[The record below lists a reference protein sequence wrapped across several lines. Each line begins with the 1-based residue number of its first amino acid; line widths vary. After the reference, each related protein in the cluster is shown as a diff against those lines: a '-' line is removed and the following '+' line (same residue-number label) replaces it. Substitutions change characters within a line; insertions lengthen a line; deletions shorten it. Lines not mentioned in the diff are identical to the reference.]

1 MKMKTFQA
9 GPLEANNYLLWDEET
24 KQAILIDCS
33 DFSQELRENIKTLGL
48 KLEYI
53 LLTHGHFDHVLG
65 VNETAKE
72 LGAKVGTHKDD
83 LPLLENINEFSAFVD
98 FPQTTPPKVDF
109 YLNDSDEIEFGKNRI
124 KVFHTPGHT
133 EGGVCYLVNGEKLFS
148 GDTLFRGSYGRTDL
162 FGGNFEKIYSSI
174 NNVLFKLDD
183 NIEVYSGHG
192 ESSTIGFEKKYNEIN
207 KR

>member
-1 MKMKTFQA
+1 MKMKTYQA

-24 KQAILIDCS
+24 KQAVLIDCS
-33 DFSQELRENIKTLGL
+33 DFPRELEEDIKVLGL

-65 VNETAKE
+65 VNETAKA
-72 LGAKVGTHKDD
+72 LGAKVGANKDD

-109 YLNDSDEIEFGKNRI
+109 YINDGDEIEFGKNRI
-124 KVFHTPGHT
+124 KVFHTAGHT

-162 FGGNFEKIYSSI
+162 FGGNFDKIYSSI
-174 NNVLFKLDD
+174 NDVLFKLDD
-183 NIEVYSGHG
+183 KIAVYPGHG
-192 ESSTIGFEKKYNEIN
+192 ESSTIGFEKQYNEIN

>member
-109 YLNDSDEIEFGKNRI
+109 YLNVSDEIEFGKNRI
-124 KVFHTPGHT
+124 QVFHTPGHT

>member
-1 MKMKTFQA
+1 MKMKTYQA

-24 KQAILIDCS
+24 KQAVLIDCS
-33 DFSQELRENIKTLGL
+33 DFTQELEEDIKTLGL

-65 VNETAKE
+65 VNATAKA
-72 LGAKVGTHKDD
+72 LGAKVGGHKDD

-109 YLNDSDEIEFGKNRI
+109 YVKDGDEIEFGKNRI
-124 KVFHTPGHT
+124 KVFHTAGHT
-133 EGGVCYLVNGEKLFS
+133 EGGICYLVNGEKLFS

-162 FGGNFEKIYSSI
+162 FGGNFDKIYSSI
-174 NNVLFKLDD
+174 NEVLFKLDD
-183 NIEVYSGHG
+183 KTEVYPGHG

-207 KR
+207 NR